1 MILQRCSDSFFLY
14 IIVDDTNFEIN
25 IHIINRADK
34 TIATNNETNTHNH
47 CGAKKKCVK
56 RFKINPEVIHKVLLM

>member
-1 MILQRCSDSFFLY
+1 MVIISLKSFDFDSFFLY

-47 CGAKKKCVK
+47 CGAKK
-56 RFKINPEVIHKVLLM
+56 NVLNVSK